1 MDAIIGSITADSAIS
16 RDNTFPPTTCQS
28 GLMGALSLLKVESG
42 DNVPD
47 WNIQ

>member
-1 MDAIIGSITADSAIS
+1 MAAIIGSLTADSVIS

-28 GLMGALSLLKVESG
+28 GLMGALPSPKVESG
-42 DNVPD
+42 DNDPD